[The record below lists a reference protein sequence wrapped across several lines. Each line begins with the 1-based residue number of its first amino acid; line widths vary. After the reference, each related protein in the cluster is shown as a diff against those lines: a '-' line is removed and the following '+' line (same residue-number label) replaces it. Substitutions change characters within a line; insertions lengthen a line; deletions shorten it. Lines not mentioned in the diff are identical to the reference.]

1 MSSSGGERRPSPTM
15 PLFHAQAYHHTTN
28 LPVSIPQMQHQ
39 HVGGGSSAVVN
50 QHPRL
55 GPGPPRTRMVTTQHP
70 HRPSGAGPPIHHPG
84 VYAAPQAPP
93 TAHVHQGGGRH
104 LPTQNN
110 SCGTATPMVTRHGG
124 QRLAGQQSQQQT
136 MMLPLSIGSS
146 TVVPAHHQQA
156 SRKGPNDALPLTNST
171 SSSGVGGGGGGRKQH
186 MHHHMDDVSPELFK
200 KVPRSSTK
208 TSQPRQPLPD
218 VLALSSRPPRWTENE
233 VSRYIIKCLTNN
245 MCTYFSRSLKH
256 FLLSSF
262 KDEQLR
268 EIVQY
273 LHPQIAESPQIQP
286 EQIRDIH
293 WTQVSDRL
301 HDAKSNTSGD
311 KSSSYSYTRKPAECM
326 RRYTKLRGAAKGG
339 AEKAGASKG
348 PWTDEEDRK
357 VIELVQTHG
366 PKKWSQIASELPGK

>member
-15 PLFHAQAYHHTTN
+15 PPFNAHAYHHTTN
-28 LPVSIPQMQHQ
+28 QPVSIPQMQHQ

-104 LPTQNN
+104 LYPTPASQSQQPPTQNN

-124 QRLAGQQSQQQT
+124 QRLVGQQQSQQT
-136 MMLPLSIGSS
+136 MMLPLSVGSS
-146 TVVPAHHQQA
+146 TVVPAHHHAHHQQA
-156 SRKGPNDALPLTNST
+156 SLKGPNDALPLTNST
-171 SSSGVGGGGGGRKQH
+171 SSSGVGGGGGRKQH

-245 MCTYFSRSLKH
+245 MCTYCSHSLKR
-256 FLLSSF
+256 FPF
-262 KDEQLR
+262 
-268 EIVQY
+268 I
-273 LHPQIAESPQIQP
+273 II
-286 EQIRDIH
+286 
-293 WTQVSDRL
+293 
-301 HDAKSNTSGD
+301 
-311 KSSSYSYTRKPAECM
+311 
-326 RRYTKLRGAAKGG
+326 
-339 AEKAGASKG
+339 
-348 PWTDEEDRK
+348 
-357 VIELVQTHG
+357 
-366 PKKWSQIASELPGK
+366 